1 MTKKIVLVAIVAV
14 AVICLGAAAALV
26 VLLFAVGGNPLPGA
40 RSQSL
45 LSQAQASA
53 CPPGAQVA
61 AGSFLADPTQNVGD
75 WTLMTYGAV
84 CNAPGQPPQPVSGYY
99 AIDGRGRGCGGTA
112 TGLAV
117 TALPSAS
124 LTVVVQ
130 SAGQCGGASGPG
142 SLSVYSGL
150 VSGPVGGP
158 GLAAARAN
166 FAGGESASAPIRAG
180 RFILAAPGGKTL
192 CSVAVLD
199 GSAEVLQVIPVGT
212 PGQAGCP

>member
-1 MTKKIVLVAIVAV
+1 MTKKVILVAILAV

-26 VLLFAVGGNPLPGA
+26 VLLFAVGGGPLPGV
-40 RSQSL
+40 RSQSP
-45 LSQAQASA
+45 LSQAQAGA
-53 CPPGAQVA
+53 CPPGAQAA
-61 AGSFLADPTQNVGD
+61 AGSFLADPTQNVGA
-75 WTLMTYGAV
+75 WTLLTYSAV

-99 AIDGRGRGCGGTA
+99 ASDGQGRSCSGT
-112 TGLAV
+112 TGGLAL
-117 TALPSAS
+117 TAVPSAS

-166 FAGGESASAPIRAG
+166 FAGGQSASAPIRAG
-180 RFILAAPGGKTL
+180 QFILAAPGGKTL
-192 CSVAVLD
+192 CSVTVLD
-199 GSAEVLQVIPVGT
+199 GSAEVLQVVPVGT
-212 PGQAGCP
+212 PGQGGCP